1 MTSENAT
8 PEQDGTILNNNGPWG
23 SGGGGNPWG
32 QRPGGNNGGGGN
44 RGGGNGGGGNNG
56 GPDIENMLRQAQER
70 FRGGG
75 KRGGGGGASGMPP
88 HRAVMMGLIVL
99 MLFWLSSGFYRVN
112 PGENAVLLT
121 FGKWTSTRGEP
132 GLGYRLP
139 WPIQN
144 AVKLDVAFD
153 RRIEVGFRGDNRSAV
168 AQESLMLTGDENII
182 DIKFVVLW
190 RVSDAGNYLFKL
202 VAPEATL
209 KKVAESSMR
218 EVVGRTQIQRALTEA
233 RGEIEVQTKELM
245 QRILDEYEA
254 GIVINNVQL
263 LQVDPPQQVVDAF
276 NDVQRAR
283 ADRERL
289 RNEAETYRNDIVPR
303 ARGEAQKLLQ
313 DGEAYKESVTS
324 RATGDAERFLSIYKA
339 YAQAK
344 DVTQKRLYIETM
356 QDILSKSRKIIVGD
370 DKGIPVLPY
379 MQLDGGRN
387 TAAPRQ

>member
-1 MTSENAT
+1 MTAENAT
-8 PEQDGTILNNNGPWG
+8 PEQDGTILTNNGPWG
-23 SGGGGNPWG
+23 SGGGGSPWG
-32 QRPGGNNGGGGN
+32 QRPGGS
-44 RGGGNGGGGNNG
+44 GGGNNG
-56 GPDIENMLRQAQER
+56 GSRGPDIDDMLRQAQER

-75 KRGGGGGASGMPP
+75 GRGGRGGAGPGAIEP
-88 HRAVMMGLIVL
+88 QKALVL
-99 MLFWLSSGFYRVN
+99 ALVVLSLFWLASGFYRVN

-132 GLGYRLP
+132 GLGYHLP
-139 WPIQN
+139 WPIQH

-153 RRIEVGFRGDNRSAV
+153 RRVEVGFRGDSRSAV

-190 RVSDAGNYLFKL
+190 RVSDAGNYLFKI
-202 VAPEATL
+202 VDPEATL
-209 KKVAESSMR
+209 KKVAESAMR
-218 EVVGRTQIQRALTEA
+218 EIVGRTQIQRALTEA
-233 RGEIEVQTKELM
+233 RGEIEIQTKELM

-254 GIVINNVQL
+254 GIIINNVQL

-339 YAQAK
+339 YAQSK
-344 DVTQKRLYIETM
+344 DVTQKRIYIETM
-356 QDILSKSRKIIVGD
+356 QEILSKSRKIIVGD
-370 DKGIPVLPY
+370 DKGVPVLPY
-379 MQLDGGRN
+379 MQLEGGK

>member
-1 MTSENAT
+1 MTAENAT
-8 PEQDGTILNNNGPWG
+8 PEEDGTILTNNGPWG
-23 SGGGGNPWG
+23 SGGGGGGNPWG
-32 QRPGGNNGGGGN
+32 GGPRPPSGGK
-44 RGGGNGGGGNNG
+44 GNGGGN
-56 GPDIENMLRQAQER
+56 DIDDMLRQAQER
-70 FRGGG
+70 FRG
-75 KRGGGGGASGMPP
+75 RGGRRGGAGGPGAIEP
-88 HRAVMMGLIVL
+88 QKALLIGLVVL
-99 MLFWLSSGFYRVN
+99 ALFWISSGFYRVN

-132 GLGYRLP
+132 GLGYHLP
-139 WPIQN
+139 WPIQH

-182 DIKFVVLW
+182 DIKFIVLW
-190 RVSDAGNYLFKL
+190 RVSDAGKYLFKI
-202 VAPEATL
+202 VEPEATL
-209 KKVAESSMR
+209 KKVAESAMR
-218 EVVGRTQIQRALTEA
+218 EIVGRTQIQRALTEA

-254 GIVINNVQL
+254 GIIVNNVQL

-303 ARGEAQKLLQ
+303 ARGDAQKLLQ

-324 RATGDAERFLSIYKA
+324 RATGDAERFLSVYKA
-339 YAQAK
+339 YAQSK

-356 QDILSKSRKIIVGD
+356 QEILSKSRKIIVGD
-370 DKGIPVLPY
+370 DRGGVPVLPY
-379 MQLDGGRN
+379 MQLDGGKA
-387 TAAPRQ
+387 AAPRQ

>member
-1 MTSENAT
+1 MTAENAT
-8 PEQDGTILNNNGPWG
+8 PEQDGTILTNNGPWG

-32 QRPGGNNGGGGN
+32 QRPGGS
-44 RGGGNGGGGNNG
+44 GGGNNG
-56 GPDIENMLRQAQER
+56 GGRGPDIDDMLRQAQER

-75 KRGGGGGASGMPP
+75 GRGGRGGAGPGAIEP
-88 HRAVMMGLIVL
+88 QKALVL
-99 MLFWLSSGFYRVN
+99 ALVVLSLFWLASGFYRVN

-132 GLGYRLP
+132 GLGYHLP
-139 WPIQN
+139 WPIQH

-153 RRIEVGFRGDNRSAV
+153 RRVEVGFRGDSRSAV

-190 RVSDAGNYLFKL
+190 RVSDAGNYLFKI
-202 VAPEATL
+202 VDPEATL
-209 KKVAESSMR
+209 KKVAESAMR
-218 EVVGRTQIQRALTEA
+218 EIVGRTQIQRALTEA
-233 RGEIEVQTKELM
+233 RGEIEIQTKELM

-254 GIVINNVQL
+254 GIIINNVQL

-339 YAQAK
+339 YAQSK
-344 DVTQKRLYIETM
+344 DVTQKRIYIETM
-356 QDILSKSRKIIVGD
+356 QEILSKSRKIIVGD
-370 DKGIPVLPY
+370 DKGVPVLPY
-379 MQLDGGRN
+379 MQLEGGK